1 MTDREQKIIGN
12 MNLVH
17 YIVHKHFPQ
26 YTANQD
32 VIQNGY
38 IGLIKAVD
46 SFDES
51 MGNTFS
57 TYATRCIFNEILMDL
72 RRQNKCAKDISLHT
86 VLANSDR

>member
-32 VIQNGY
+32 I
-38 IGLIKAVD
+38 I
-46 SFDES
+46 
-51 MGNTFS
+51 
-57 TYATRCIFNEILMDL
+57 
-72 RRQNKCAKDISLHT
+72 
-86 VLANSDR
+86 

>member
-57 TYATRCIFNEILMDL
+57 TYATRCIFN
-72 RRQNKCAKDISLHT
+72 
-86 VLANSDR
+86 